1 MKLAVSLFFL
11 LLLTQ
16 LGKPKLSFFF
26 AILQIVATCLG
37 CVSELQNI
45 MSKAS
50 EKKSPGAS
58 DGTKFSGAKEPLV
71 NYPVSVFAFYH

>member
-1 MKLAVSLFFL
+1 
-11 LLLTQ
+11 
-16 LGKPKLSFFF
+16 
-26 AILQIVATCLG
+26 
-37 CVSELQNI
+37 

-71 NYPVSVFAFYH
+71 NYPVSVFLLSTADVGL

>member
-1 MKLAVSLFFL
+1 
-11 LLLTQ
+11 
-16 LGKPKLSFFF
+16 
-26 AILQIVATCLG
+26 
-37 CVSELQNI
+37 

-71 NYPVSVFAFYH
+71 DYPVSVFSLPLTSYFEKSKRTEI